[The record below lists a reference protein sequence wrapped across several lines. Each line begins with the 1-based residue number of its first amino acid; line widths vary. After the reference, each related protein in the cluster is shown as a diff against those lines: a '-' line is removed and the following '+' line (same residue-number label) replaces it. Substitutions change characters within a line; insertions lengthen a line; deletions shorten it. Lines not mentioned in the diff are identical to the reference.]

1 MPHLNYLSWAVWI
14 AIIALQP
21 AVLFRMVRSGLWKR
35 WLSLT
40 VFLSLKSI
48 GSLLL
53 LAIYT
58 LASHPDA
65 LYFYV
70 YWSFAFLSAIAEIW
84 MIIQVGCAMAGLS
97 RSMRVWIAHATLAI
111 AAATLT
117 VFIPAALHSHKPVW
131 GLLSHSVLGLNEAV
145 NLAWLVTFGIVLFL
159 YELFDIESFGAVR
172 GIASG
177 FALMALG
184 ASLCGWLFEF
194 TGKGR
199 ATAVSNVQELLY
211 FVSLLVWVVAVRRT
225 GRREFQPD
233 LVPRLQVIVRSKV
246 VHAPRAKS
254 RA

>member
-1 MPHLNYLSWAVWI
+1 VWI

-21 AVLFRMVRSGLWKR
+21 AVLLRLVRSGLWKR
-35 WLSLT
+35 WLSVT

-48 GSLLL
+48 GSLVL

-58 LASHPDA
+58 LARRPDA
-65 LYFYV
+65 PYFYF
-70 YWSFAFLSAIAEIW
+70 YWSLAFVAALAEVW

-97 RSMRVWIAHATLAI
+97 RSMRTWIAHATLAI

-117 VFIPAALHSHKPVW
+117 VFIPAALHSHRPVW

-145 NLAWLVTFGIVLFL
+145 NLAWLVTFGIVLCL

-184 ASLCGWLFEF
+184 ASLCGWLYEF
-194 TGKGR
+194 TGKV
-199 ATAVSNVQELLY
+199 TAISNLQDLIYLA
-211 FVSLLVWVVAVRRT
+211 SLLVWVVAVRQR

-233 LVPRLQVIVRSKV
+233 LVPRLQVVVSSKIVEL
-246 VHAPRAKS
+246 PRAKS

>member
-1 MPHLNYLSWAVWI
+1 MPLLTPFSWAVWI

-21 AVLFRMVRSGLWKR
+21 AVLYRLVRSGLWKR

-40 VFLSLKSI
+40 VFLSLKST

-58 LASHPDA
+58 LVPQPDVP
-65 LYFYV
+65 YFYV
-70 YWSFAFLSAIAEIW
+70 YWSVAFLAAIAEIW

-97 RSMRVWIAHATLAI
+97 HSMRTWIAHATLAI

-117 VFIPAALHSHKPVW
+117 VFIPAALHSHAPVW
-131 GLLSHSVLGLNEAV
+131 GILSHSVLGLNEAV
-145 NLAWLVTFGIVLFL
+145 NLAWLVTFGIVLCL

-184 ASLCGWLFEF
+184 ASLCGWLYEF
-194 TGKGR
+194 TAQPYVISDLQDLVYLG
-199 ATAVSNVQELLY
+199 
-211 FVSLLVWVVAVRRT
+211 SLLVWVVAVRRP

-233 LVPRLQVIVRSKV
+233 LPARLQVVVRSKV
-246 VHAPRAKS
+246 VEAPRVKKS
-254 RA
+254 HA

>member
-1 MPHLNYLSWAVWI
+1 MPHLSLFSWAVWI

-21 AVLFRMVRSGLWKR
+21 AALLRLVHSGLWKR

-40 VFLSLKSI
+40 VFLSLKST

-53 LAIYT
+53 LAIY
-58 LASHPDA
+58 LLLPHPDNGP
-65 LYFYV
+65 YFYV
-70 YWSFAFLSAIAEIW
+70 YWCFAGLAAITEIW

-97 RSMRVWIAHATLAI
+97 RSMRAWIAHATLAI

-117 VFIPAALHSHKPVW
+117 VFIPAALHSHRPVW
-131 GLLSHSVLGLNEAV
+131 GVLSHSVLGLNEAV
-145 NLAWLVTFGIVLFL
+145 NLAWLVTFGIVLCL

-184 ASLCGWLFEF
+184 DSLCGWLFEF
-194 TGKGR
+194 TGNV
-199 ATAVSNVQELLY
+199 TAISNLQNLIYLA
-211 FVSLLVWVVAVRRT
+211 SLLVWVVAVRQR

-233 LVPRLQVIVRSKV
+233 LVPRLQVVVSSKIVEL
-246 VHAPRAKS
+246 PRAKS

>member
-1 MPHLNYLSWAVWI
+1 MPHLSLLSWTVWI
-14 AIIALQP
+14 AIITLQP

-58 LASHPDA
+58 LARNPDA
-65 LYFYV
+65 PYFYV
-70 YWSFAFLSAIAEIW
+70 YWCFACLEAITEIW

-184 ASLCGWLFEF
+184 ASLCGWLYEF
-194 TGKGR
+194 TGNVN
-199 ATAVSNVQELLY
+199 AISNLQDLVY

>member
-1 MPHLNYLSWAVWI
+1 MPHLSFFSWAVWI
-14 AIIALQP
+14 GIIALQP
-21 AVLFRMVRSGLWKR
+21 AVLYRLVRSGLWKR

-40 VFLSLKSI
+40 VFLSLKSV

-58 LASHPDA
+58 LARNPDGP
-65 LYFYV
+65 YFYV
-70 YWSFAFLSAIAEIW
+70 YWCFAGLAAITEIW

-97 RSMRVWIAHATLAI
+97 RSMRNWIAHATLAI

-117 VFIPAALHSHKPVW
+117 VFIPAALHSHRPVW
-131 GLLSHSVLGLNEAV
+131 GILSHSVLGLNEAV
-145 NLAWLVTFGIVLFL
+145 NLAWLVTFGIVLCL

-184 ASLCGWLFEF
+184 ASLCGWLYEF
-194 TGKGR
+194 TGNV
-199 ATAVSNVQELLY
+199 TAISNLQDLAY
-211 FVSLLVWVVAVRRT
+211 FLSLLVWAVAVRR

-233 LVPRLQVIVRSKV
+233 LIPRLQVVVRSKV
-246 VHAPRAKS
+246 VETPRARQS
-254 RA
+254 RI